1 MFITN
6 DKNQVLPKGELMR
19 KILTFLLAICMLCA
33 CTKKPADKAKQFI
46 EAGMY
51 GDAIPLLEEEIQKNP
66 KNTEAH
72 YLLGMAFLNLGEEDG
87 ASQSFDRAIK
97 LDQKKYTKKT
107 TEAYHK
113 TGLNF
118 LGQDTPA
125 GVRRGLRYLDQA
137 LDTDASLKSE
147 ISKAYRDRGIAL
159 AKTDKSLS
167 YKLLVR
173 SLELDPNLK
182 RDDDFYYA
190 LYIEDVEDPEL
201 QNKGCEDFLSLFP
214 ESKHVEEVLY
224 SMGNYQYS
232 IADYQKSKQYFSQL
246 GERYPDTELGKKAN
260 VMVDNITKMEQEI
273 GQAELERARKI
284 KQMEIEKA
292 QKLKQMEVEK
302 AERLKQVE
310 LEAQKKQKELEIQEV
325 ERRKTIELE
334 EQRRAQE
341 ERIISQLLPGK
352 WEATGI
358 SKSGSCY
365 IVFVVEGNTISG
377 KVMSL
382 DGTNPNQ
389 IYGKFTGTTI
399 EFTRD
404 CTPPGG
410 ITQEYK
416 GQIDLD
422 MKIMSGTF
430 RDSRGW
436 SRGWSARKR

>member
-1 MFITN
+1 MRHIFI
-6 DKNQVLPKGELMR
+6 
-19 KILTFLLAICMLCA
+19 FLLIISVIAGCS
-33 CTKKPADKAKQFI
+33 KKPVDKAKQFI

-107 TEAYHK
+107 TEAYNK

-159 AKTDKSLS
+159 AKNDKSLS
-167 YKLLVR
+167 YTLLVR
-173 SLELDPNLK
+173 ALELDPNLK
-182 RDDDFYYA
+182 RDNDFYYA

-201 QNKGCEDFLSLFP
+201 KNKGCEDFLSLFP
-214 ESKHVEEVLY
+214 ESKHVEDVLY
-224 SMGNYQYS
+224 SMGNYQYY
-232 IADYQKSKQYFSQL
+232 IADYQKAKQYFSQL
-246 GERYPDTELGKKAN
+246 GERYPDTELGKKAK

-292 QKLKQMEVEK
+292 
-302 AERLKQVE
+302 ERLKQMQIE
-310 LEAQKKQKELEIQEV
+310 AAEKQKQMEIERARLEKEAKIKESERQLQEAQA
-325 ERRKTIELE
+325 RTIFEGTWILSYVY
-334 EQRRAQE
+334 QGKNKVGKLNLD
-341 ERIISQLLPGK
+341 ISGNILTGSLNTGFTL
-352 WEATGI
+352 ATI
-358 SKSGSCY
+358 DAYCSVSGTVDGNSFSVKRTCDEWGGGQFQ
-365 IVFVVEGNTISG
+365 IWSGRVDPKNNRMQGTFTWKGNTYS
-377 KVMSL
+377 
-382 DGTNPNQ
+382 
-389 IYGKFTGTTI
+389 F
-399 EFTRD
+399 
-404 CTPPGG
+404 
-410 ITQEYK
+410 
-416 GQIDLD
+416 
-422 MKIMSGTF
+422 SGT
-430 RDSRGW
+430 
-436 SRGWSARKR
+436 KEK